1 MQSGIVN
8 EVREPLFDTY
18 EAAAGAVLPSTI
30 NLFVNGQSD
39 TKGPELTNMT
49 GDGELP
55 SPERMKVY
63 GIRLGFFGTTDT
75 DIEKIIKGYCVVLKV
90 SGRPQFTAPI
100 EYCNA
105 GSGINGKSQN
115 GVPDAR
121 AGVMF
126 PDEFVVDIAAGQ
138 KFALQL
144 VSKSGVAL
152 SAPAPD
158 PAAGTG
164 LFLRAMLDGLHTLP
178 V

>member
-1 MQSGIVN
+1 MESGLTN

-18 EAAAGAVLPSTI
+18 SAAAGAVLPSTI

-39 TKGPELTNMT
+39 IKGPELTNMT
-49 GDGELP
+49 ANGELP

-63 GIRLGFFGTTDT
+63 GIRIGFFGTTDI
-75 DIEKIIKGYCVVLKV
+75 DIEKIVRGYCVTVKV

-100 EYCNA
+100 EFCNA
-105 GSGINGKSQN
+105 GGGINGKSQN

-126 PDEFVVDIAAGQ
+126 PDEYLIDITAGQ
-138 KFALQL
+138 RFSLQL
-144 VSKSGVAL
+144 VSKAGVTL
-152 SAPAPD
+152 SAAGAPD
-158 PAAGTG
+158 NGTG
-164 LFLRAMLDGLHTLP
+164 LFMRAMLDGLHSLA